1 MPGVKCGALF
11 CVKAEEADRE
21 WRGER
26 WIFAYTEGGKL
37 RFFLPL
43 PLLWVPGHGLDL
55 MDLVV

>member
-1 MPGVKCGALF
+1 MKCGALF